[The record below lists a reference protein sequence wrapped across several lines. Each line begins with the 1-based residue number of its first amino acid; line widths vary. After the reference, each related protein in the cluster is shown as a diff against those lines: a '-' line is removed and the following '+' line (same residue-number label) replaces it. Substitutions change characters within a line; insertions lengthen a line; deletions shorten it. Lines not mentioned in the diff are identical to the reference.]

1 MSGGARL
8 EPGQHMK
15 IDIVTIFREM
25 VEAGLAPGV
34 VGRARQ
40 AGVLDIVVHNLRD
53 FTADKHRVVD
63 DVPFGGGPGM
73 VLKPE
78 PLFVAVETIVAR
90 RGNPDAVLLMSPAG
104 RPFTQREAQR
114 LAAMQHIVVL
124 CGRYEGIDERVREHV
139 ATEEISIGDYVLSG
153 GELPALV
160 VVDAVSRLVP
170 GVVGDDQSVEAD
182 SFTRGLLDY
191 PHYTRPADYRGHRVP
206 EVLTSGHHGEIRN
219 WRRREALRRTA
230 ERRPDLLAT
239 ANLDDEERMLLQE
252 GAAAP
257 KKGSE

>member
-1 MSGGARL
+1 
-8 EPGQHMK
+8 MK
-15 IDIVTIFREM
+15 IDIVTIFPEM
-25 VEAGLAPGV
+25 VEAALTPGV
-34 VGRARQ
+34 IGRARQ

-78 PLFVAVETIVAR
+78 PMFVAVDRITEQ
-90 RGNPDAVLLMSPAG
+90 RGRPGAVLLMSPAG
-104 RPFTQREAQR
+104 TPFTQHDARR
-114 LAAMQHIVVL
+114 LASLTHLVVL

-139 ATEEISIGDYVLSG
+139 ATEEVSIGDYVLSG

-160 VVDAVSRLVP
+160 VVDAISRLVP
-170 GVVGDDQSVEAD
+170 GVVGDEQSVEAD
-182 SFTRGLLDY
+182 SFTRGLLDH
-191 PHYTRPADYRGHRVP
+191 PHFTRPAEYRGHRVP

-230 ERRPDLLAT
+230 ERRPELLA
-239 ANLDDEERMLLQE
+239 AAQLDDDERRFLEQQ
-252 GAAAP
+252 GGTAVPP